1 MLHREPFQEPRLDEG
16 SDQSLSLLDFYEI
29 LKRRAFYFVITFG
42 LVSTIGTLI
51 ALAWP
56 AKYVSKGTIFVESQ
70 QIPSDLVRP
79 TVSTL
84 ANQRIQIIEQRI
96 MTRDNLLAIAK
107 KFHLSTGW
115 SGPMSGTEMVNF
127 LRQRIQIKPLEPD
140 LQSQGKQT
148 IVFTVGFEYEQPQ
161 IALGVANE
169 LVTMILN
176 EDVRARTD
184 YASETTKFLE
194 KEVERLEAQL
204 RLNDTQISELKRRS
218 YVSQLDDGA
227 DLAKLKAELLFK
239 SATESDAHPDIIAL
253 KRKIEAL
260 EKTSAPKDTNATTS
274 ENTAGSVNANT
285 PGLDTLQTQR
295 RSIKEELNAATQ
307 KLSTARLGESLE
319 RGQHAER
326 LEVVEQPTLPEKP
339 ISPNRRKLLAFT
351 FLGALI
357 AGSGMVF
364 AAEMLYPA
372 IRRSTD
378 LISLIDS
385 NLIVSIPYISTHSEI
400 RRKKNMIRLSI
411 GTLAVVIV
419 SGLMATFFL
428 LPPPDVLFEKVV
440 KHFLG

>member
-1 MLHREPFQEPRLDEG
+1 
-16 SDQSLSLLDFYEI
+16 
-29 LKRRAFYFVITFG
+29 
-42 LVSTIGTLI
+42 
-51 ALAWP
+51 
-56 AKYVSKGTIFVESQ
+56 
-70 QIPSDLVRP
+70 
-79 TVSTL
+79 
-84 ANQRIQIIEQRI
+84 
-96 MTRDNLLAIAK
+96 
-107 KFHLSTGW
+107 
-115 SGPMSGTEMVNF
+115 MVNF

-161 IALGVANE
+161 IAMGVANE

-204 RLNDTQISELKRRS
+204 SLNDTQISELERRS

-260 EKTSAPKDTNATTS
+260 EQTSAPKDTNAGTS
-274 ENTAGSVNANT
+274 QNTAGSVNANT

-307 KLSTARLGESLE
+307 KLSAARLGESLE

-326 LEVVEQPTLPEKP
+326 LEVIEQPTLPEKP

-364 AAEMLYPA
+364 AAEMLSPA

-378 LISLIDS
+378 LHSLIDS
-385 NLIVSIPYISTHSEI
+385 NLIVPIPYISTHSEI

-411 GTLAVVIV
+411 GTLTVVIV
-419 SGLMATFFL
+419 SGLMAIFFL